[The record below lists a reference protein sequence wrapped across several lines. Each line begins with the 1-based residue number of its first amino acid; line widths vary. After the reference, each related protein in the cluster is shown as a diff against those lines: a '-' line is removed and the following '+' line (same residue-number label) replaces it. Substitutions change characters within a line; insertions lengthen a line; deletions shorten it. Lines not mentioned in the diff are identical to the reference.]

1 MCKILQALCFLLP
14 PSDHLH
20 RYSLVIAGLHG
31 TICFPPIGRMSRPMA
46 LNTGMQAGRSAA
58 RAHCK
63 PFTSHSQHAV
73 PKAVVK
79 EEVSTSEVSISKPV
93 YRKNRLTTAE
103 WRSKYEKDGRV
114 DLFLQDDFN
123 AGAQIVDGQVVYP
136 EFGIGT
142 GEGKS
147 AGNCPSHKVRII
159 NHYTDEEI
167 EVEVPQDRYILWEA
181 EEQGFELPW
190 ACRMGCCTACAVKVK
205 EGEVYQP
212 QALGVSE
219 ELKQQGYAL
228 MCVSFPV
235 GDCVL
240 ETVPDDEVYDLQF
253 GRYFAQQALNPN
265 NPESIERDDFA
276 IEIAMGDE

>member
-1 MCKILQALCFLLP
+1 MRVANACTAAAAVICKGAPALQLARSLATGGNTPAAPAHSWQSATVPVGGQIKGCHICWLC
-14 PSDHLH
+14 
-20 RYSLVIAGLHG
+20 YLV
-31 TICFPPIGRMSRPMA
+31 
-46 LNTGMQAGRSAA
+46 
-58 RAHCK
+58 
-63 PFTSHSQHAV
+63 
-73 PKAVVK
+73 
-79 EEVSTSEVSISKPV
+79 
-93 YRKNRLTTAE
+93 LTACC
-103 WRSKYEKDGRV
+103 V
-114 DLFLQDDFN
+114 LQ
-123 AGAQIVDGQVVYP
+123 DGQVVYP